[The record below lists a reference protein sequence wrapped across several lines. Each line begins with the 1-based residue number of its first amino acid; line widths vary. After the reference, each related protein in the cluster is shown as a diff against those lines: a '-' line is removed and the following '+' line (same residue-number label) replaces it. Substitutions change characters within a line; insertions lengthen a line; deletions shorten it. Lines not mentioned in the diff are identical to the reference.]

1 VEAYL
6 VRTVADGVDRNLDG
20 SIGIGDRRVDGS
32 TGVIEAAHRAGLLVH
47 SFTFRNDSGGYG
59 FTDPVAEMAYYM
71 QLGVDGVFTDFTD
84 SGVAAVAAIPEPETY
99 ALMLLGLAAIGTAA
113 RRKNASANDATP
125 AA

>member
-1 VEAYL
+1 M
-6 VRTVADGVDRNLDG
+6 
-20 SIGIGDRRVDGS
+20 
-32 TGVIEAAHRAGLLVH
+32 IEAAHQAGLLVH

-84 SGVAAVAAIPEPETY
+84 AGVAAVAAIPEPETY

-113 RRKNASANDATP
+113 RRRKASIKGTMP